1 MRSLSAS
8 LWTRLVL
15 NPDVTV
21 RSRGVMEK
29 CSLCVQRIHAVKNA
43 AVKRGEPLKDGEIKT
58 ACQQV
63 CPTDAIVFGDL
74 NDPKSRVAQR
84 MQSERTYR
92 VLDDLGTRPNVAYL
106 KKVRHGQTT

>member
-1 MRSLSAS
+1 MANPVG
-8 LWTRLVL
+8 RLVL

-43 AVKRGEPLKDGEIKT
+43 AVKRGTPVKDGEIKT

-63 CPTDAIVFGDL
+63 CPTSGITFGDL
-74 NDPKSRVAQR
+74 NDPKSQVAQLVR
-84 MQSERTYR
+84 GERTYR

-106 KKVRHGQTT
+106 KKVRHGQST

>member
-1 MRSLSAS
+1 ANPVG
-8 LWTRLVL
+8 RLVL

-43 AVKRGEPLKDGEIKT
+43 AVKRGEPMKDGEIKT

-74 NDPKSRVAQR
+74 NDPKSQVARR
-84 MQSERTYR
+84 MRNERPSR